1 MSKINR
7 QNESKWFLT
16 KKKNK
21 GKKKKK
27 QSRGVDKREATLHC
41 EAEKESPQKKD

>member
-1 MSKINR
+1 MIPDKEEK
-7 QNESKWFLT
+7 Q
-16 KKKNK
+16 